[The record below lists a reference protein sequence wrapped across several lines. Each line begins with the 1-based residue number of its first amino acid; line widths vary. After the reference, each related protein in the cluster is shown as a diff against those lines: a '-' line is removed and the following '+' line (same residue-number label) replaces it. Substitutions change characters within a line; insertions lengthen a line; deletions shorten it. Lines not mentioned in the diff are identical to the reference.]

1 MARHYLAL
9 VSHYSALIPVIILLL
24 RLRHL
29 PREWRYFAW
38 FLIIGLTN
46 DFLSQYWIRNFH
58 SNMVNSNIYIII
70 EYFLLLRLFYEWGER
85 RNSSRY
91 LFLAALGIAVWIFD
105 NFIWHRI
112 GDNTSL
118 FRVVAS
124 AVLALLSID
133 RMNREAIYE
142 RGSVFTNSRFLVCF
156 MFMVYYVFKSF
167 IESFNLYQL
176 NIGLDF
182 YRRLWVILNCINI
195 VASCMYSYALI
206 CLRPKTS
213 LILN

>member
-1 MARHYLAL
+1 MHKLDLA
-9 VSHYSALIPVIILLL
+9 VISQYSALLPVIILLL

-29 PREWRYFAW
+29 RREWPFFAW
-38 FLIIGLTN
+38 FLIIGPAN

-58 SNMVNSNIYIII
+58 SNMVNSNIYVGI
-70 EYFLLLRLFYEWGER
+70 EYLVLIRLFYDW
-85 RNSSRY
+85 SPKKSTARY
-91 LFLAALGIAVWIFD
+91 LFFAALGMAVWLID
-105 NFIWHRI
+105 NCIWHRV
-112 GDNTSL
+112 GDNNSL

-176 NIGLDF
+176 NIDLDF
-182 YRRLWVILNCINI
+182 YRRLWVILN
-195 VASCMYSYALI
+195 
-206 CLRPKTS
+206 
-213 LILN
+213 